1 VAFHDIQFPPEISY
15 GAQGGPEFSTSVITV
30 KSGQES
36 RNQNWSESRI
46 KWDVSTAIKNQT
58 DLEELIAFFR
68 ARKGRAHAFRF
79 KDWSDYTATTQII
92 GTGNGVATTFQLSKT
107 YNDTLIQTTRVITR
121 PVANT
126 TRIFLN
132 NVEQL
137 SGWTVNTTTGIV
149 TFTAP
154 VGNTVVVKASFQ
166 FDIPAR
172 FDTDSLRINIQNFN
186 GYIGESINIVE
197 IRE

>member
-1 VAFHDIQFPPEISY
+1 MAFHDIQFPPEISY

>member
-46 KWDVSTAIKNQT
+46 RWDVSTAIKNQT

-107 YNDTLIQTTRVITR
+107 YDDTLIQTTRVITR

-149 TFTAP
+149 TFTSP

-186 GYIGESINIVE
+186 GYVGESINIVE

>member
-79 KDWSDYTATTQII
+79 KDWSDYTATTQI
-92 GTGNGVATTFQLSKT
+92 NS
-107 YNDTLIQTTRVITR
+107 N
-121 PVANT
+121 NT
-126 TRIFLN
+126 
-132 NVEQL
+132 
-137 SGWTVNTTTGIV
+137 S
-149 TFTAP
+149 
-154 VGNTVVVKASFQ
+154 
-166 FDIPAR
+166 
-172 FDTDSLRINIQNFN
+172 
-186 GYIGESINIVE
+186 YH
-197 IRE
+197 

>member
-1 VAFHDIQFPPEISY
+1 MAFHDIQFPPEISY
-15 GAQGGPEFSTSVITV
+15 GAQGGPEYSTSVITV

-46 KWDVSTAIKNQT
+46 KWDVSTALKDEV
-58 DLEELIAFFR
+58 DLQQLIAFFR

-79 KDWSDYTATTQII
+79 KDWSDYIATTQTI

-107 YNDTLIQTTRVITR
+107 YDDGLIQTTRVITR

-126 TRIFLN
+126 TRIFLD

-137 SGWTVNTTTGIV
+137 SGWTVNTSTGVV
-149 TFTAP
+149 TFSSP
-154 VGNTVVVKASFQ
+154 VGNLVVVKASFQ

-172 FDTDSLRINIQNFN
+172 FDTDSLKVNIQSFN
-186 GYIGESINIVE
+186 GYIGEAINIVE